1 MSNMDVM
8 SKQLWSTA
16 STMRSQHH
24 LHLHS
29 TVTQNRQ
36 QNADPGLLLYKSK
49 GGCVCP
55 QTSLKS
61 AKTLH
66 MCPVWM
72 WEAVKG
78 GLQPQ
83 QWHNKVIYTG
93 QRPGIEKI
101 WPIRIGET
109 NNLVRMHF
117 YVHRQHLVL
126 NSDSLKGSSVKVITY
141 LWMICFGFT
150 WKPYA
155 ANLPR
160 GDLKSLI
167 VKIACLAIV
176 CSFRT

>member
-36 QNADPGLLLYKSK
+36 HADLGLLLYKSK

-72 WEAVKG
+72 
-78 GLQPQ
+78 
-83 QWHNKVIYTG
+83 
-93 QRPGIEKI
+93 
-101 WPIRIGET
+101 
-109 NNLVRMHF
+109 
-117 YVHRQHLVL
+117 
-126 NSDSLKGSSVKVITY
+126 
-141 LWMICFGFT
+141 
-150 WKPYA
+150 
-155 ANLPR
+155 
-160 GDLKSLI
+160 
-167 VKIACLAIV
+167 
-176 CSFRT
+176 

>member
-36 QNADPGLLLYKSK
+36 HADLGLLLYKSK

-117 YVHRQHLVL
+117 YVHRQHLEMLKHFTCIQYGCEKQSKVVYSL
-126 NSDSLKGSSVKVITY
+126 NHDITASFTLDSDPELPKADLSSLV
-141 LWMICFGFT
+141 
-150 WKPYA
+150 
-155 ANLPR
+155 
-160 GDLKSLI
+160 
-167 VKIACLAIV
+167 
-176 CSFRT
+176 